1 MQPRT
6 RYVPP
11 GLTPSSSATG
21 RGIPNRPLTR
31 SACIR
36 ELLGELPIFGICMG
50 NQVAA
55 LALGG
60 DTYKLKFGHRGAN
73 QPVRYKDGRIFI
85 TTQNHG
91 FAVDA
96 ESLPEGSKVT
106 YTNVNDGTVEGFEN
120 TDLDL
125 TTVQF
130 HPEAH
135 GGPRDT
141 EAHFFDA
148 MFRRLA

>member
-1 MQPRT
+1 MACRPDALF
-6 RYVPP
+6 VSNGP
-11 GLTPSSSATG
+11 GDPKQAPDAI
-21 RGIPNRPLTR
+21 R
-31 SACIR
+31 CIQN
-36 ELLGELPIFGICMG
+36 LLGKLPIFGICMG
-50 NQVAA
+50 NQVSA

-96 ESLPEGSKVT
+96 DSLPEGCNVS

-120 TDLDL
+120 EDLRL

-130 HPEAH
+130 HPEAY

-141 EAHFFDA
+141 EVPFFDEL
-148 MFRRLA
+148 FRRLA

>member
-1 MQPRT
+1 MLSVAIPT
-6 RYVPP
+6 N
-11 GLTPSSSATG
+11 LSSATG
-21 RGIPNRPLTR
+21 EQTSR
-31 SACIR
+31 C
-36 ELLGELPIFGICMG
+36 
-50 NQVAA
+50 
-55 LALGG
+55 G
-60 DTYKLKFGHRGAN
+60 D
-73 QPVRYKDGRIFI
+73 KDGRIFI

-96 ESLPEGSKVT
+96 GSLPEGCRVT

-120 TDLDL
+120 DDLCL

-141 EAHFFDA
+141 EQHFFDA
-148 MFRRLA
+148 LFRRLK